1 MRFARQAGDLLFFI
15 GLAFFTPL
23 CGFGDVAGE
32 VLVYAWDSSSGVAPP
47 PSTTAWLDGSTSQD
61 FGTNDL
67 ITFAGYYDVGVHT
80 VEVATASDGYLLRQ
94 SPTDPDAMNDP
105 SSDYGNPRHVEI
117 TQSKSYVPVSFRF
130 DPVITASAIVRDAW
144 TMERL
149 EDADIEFVG
158 KTGLNAD
165 LVYSEYPWEASYA
178 ASWISDAEGNF
189 PTNTILYL
197 DDYDLNITKSGYLLF
212 SSNNIIANALAGDE
226 IDLGTLFLYPIDNN
240 TNQIADVWETLYFG
254 VGSNVVAD
262 ADIDGDGMGNRDEY
276 VAGTDPTNWYSCLWL
291 EPIAGSNSFHLAW
304 DTESDRTYCISG
316 TTNLCTDTWVQV
328 AGPWEAT
335 NGQVEIFWA
344 ETNHNLSWNNSYRVE
359 VVPCWWQG
367 TNQVLIHTNDWPTGG
382 SGTNTWGGGLPP
394 LP

>member
-1 MRFARQAGDLLFFI
+1 
-15 GLAFFTPL
+15 
-23 CGFGDVAGE
+23 
-32 VLVYAWDSSSGVAPP
+32 
-47 PSTTAWLDGSTSQD
+47 
-61 FGTNDL
+61 
-67 ITFAGYYDVGVHT
+67 
-80 VEVATASDGYLLRQ
+80 
-94 SPTDPDAMNDP
+94 MNDP